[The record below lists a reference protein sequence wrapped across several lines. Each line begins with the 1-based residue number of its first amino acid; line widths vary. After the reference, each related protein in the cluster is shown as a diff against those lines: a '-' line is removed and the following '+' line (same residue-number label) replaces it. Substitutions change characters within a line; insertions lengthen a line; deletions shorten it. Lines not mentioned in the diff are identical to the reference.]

1 MATPRYS
8 QVSLNE
14 TPWYHVVSRCVRR
27 AYLCGVDYI
36 TGQSYEHRR
45 EWVEKRIRQL
55 ASIFTIIKYW
65 THTLILTPPST
76 SARVAAYKPPLSQIP
91 NGTNPWQP
99 RATHK
104 YPSMKH
110 PGIT

>member
-8 QVSLNE
+8 QVSLDE

-45 EWVEKRIRQL
+45 EWVERQ
-55 ASIFTIIKYW
+55 KY
-65 THTLILTPPST
+65 
-76 SARVAAYKPPLSQIP
+76 
-91 NGTNPWQP
+91 
-99 RATHK
+99 
-104 YPSMKH
+104 
-110 PGIT
+110 